1 MKYYLNQLSKFA
13 CLIVLMI
20 SCLQTTI
27 AQDIDTTFHKKD
39 GEEITAKDP
48 AYFKRIIRSVSDQNK
63 KYYVV
68 EEYYIN
74 SNTIKLKG
82 TSKDAGFP
90 FRFQGQKSQF
100 SFQGQKSQFYE
111 NGVLRSLENFSETS
125 ELIDSAYYWYPS
137 GKPELTVFYPSS
149 LNKRGDRIA
158 EDPIYVAYFDSLENK
173 TLSDGNGLIRLRE
186 GGDDDVEEGR
196 MVNNLRDGEWKG
208 RADNETFV
216 ETYKKGKLLKGSKI
230 KENGELINYDAKTYF
245 VQPEYPG
252 GIYKLLTFIAKN
264 YEYPKEA
271 VKNGV
276 NGLVEIDF
284 VVDRDGHIEDI
295 KVKSDLGFNTG
306 EAGIRVVKMLKKW
319 KPGIRRGEPVRVG
332 YTLPIRLNLAR

>member
-20 SCLQTTI
+20 FCLQATV
-27 AQDIDTTFHKKD
+27 AQDIDTTFHKKG

-48 AYFKRIIRSVSDQNK
+48 AYFKRIIRPVSDQNK
-63 KYYVV
+63 KYFVV

-74 SNTIKLKG
+74 NNTIKLKG

-100 SFQGQKSQFYE
+100 SFQGQKSEFYE
-111 NGVLRSLENFSETS
+111 NGALKSLENFSEKS
-125 ELIDSAYYWYPS
+125 ELIDSAYYWYPNR
-137 GKPELTVFYPSS
+137 KPELTVFYPSS
-149 LNKRGDRIA
+149 LDKRGNRVA
-158 EDPIYVAYFDSLENK
+158 ENPIYVAYFDSLENK
-173 TLSDGNGLIRLRE
+173 TLADGNGLICLRG
-186 GGDDDVEEGR
+186 GGDDNFEEGR
-196 MVNNLRDGEWKG
+196 IVNNLREGEWKG
-208 RADNETFV
+208 LADNETFV

-245 VQPEYPG
+245 AQPEYPG

-276 NGLVEIDF
+276 DGLVEIDF

-319 KPGIRRGEPVRVG
+319 KPGILRGEPVRVG
-332 YTLPIRLNLAR
+332 YTLPIRLNYVR